1 MIPKMYFADSFGEVI
16 MKKLTKWLPLAA
28 LPLGLICAFL
38 RKALFAAADPDRGL
52 LATDH
57 PAATALTVL
66 TAVMAVIF
74 LWYLIKGQNKEFRF
88 LTSLPIPALG
98 CAAAAGG
105 LLYWC
110 FTAEGSGR
118 LLMALK
124 AVAALCFLLMAFY
137 RFKGQKSP
145 LLMPAAICIAMMA
158 LCFSQYRGWGQHTQP
173 QEYLFPA
180 LSALLLVL
188 YSLEYCYLDLPGKS
202 CKKAYFFG
210 TAGLFASLACLNTEL
225 WPYYLGMS
233 LWLMGNLFVVPYKMA
248 LPQDVLFCMDKLEK
262 AGHTVYAVGGCVRD
276 AMLGLPAKD
285 YDLCTS
291 ATPDQVSRIFD
302 EFEIVRNGEKH
313 GTIGV
318 IVHHQLYEITTYRTE
333 SGYADHRHPDQ
344 VIFVT
349 DILEDLAR
357 RDFTVNAMAFH
368 PKTGY
373 LDPFGGQKDLFAG
386 ILRTVGNPET
396 RFREDGLRILRG
408 VRFACRF
415 RLDIDLAT
423 HKAMNRLKDLLDQ
436 LAQERIAAEM
446 TQILCHMEKGDLVRF
461 RPIVVQI
468 IPELKECVGFRQH
481 SPYHTY
487 DVFTHTDVVL
497 GIAEVDPAVRWAA
510 LLHDAGKPS
519 VFTQDEGGKGHFY
532 GHAQE
537 SAQIAETVLRRL
549 KVSNALREQVIF
561 LISHHMDTITPEKAA
576 LRKKLSKYGAENLE
590 KLLALQEADQAG
602 KGKSK
607 PFAGNTFEKIRTTL
621 EKLEKEGGSLQMRDL
636 AVNGHDLMEI
646 GYPAGPELGNCQ
658 KALFELVLSGE
669 IPNEKAILLQKA
681 KELLEN

>member
-1 MIPKMYFADSFGEVI
+1 
-16 MKKLTKWLPLAA
+16 MKRLTKWLPLAA

-38 RKALFAAADPDRGL
+38 RKTLFAAADPERGL
-52 LATDH
+52 LPTDH
-57 PAATALTVL
+57 PAATALTIL
-66 TAVMAVIF
+66 SAVMAVIF
-74 LWYLIKGQNKEFRF
+74 LWYLLKGQNKEFRF
-88 LTSLPIPALG
+88 LTSLPIPAFG

-118 LLMALK
+118 LLMMLK
-124 AVAALCFLLMAFY
+124 IVAALCFLLMAFY
-137 RFKGQKSP
+137 RFKGQKAP
-145 LLMPAAICIAMMA
+145 LLMPTAVCIALMA

-188 YSLEYCYLDLPGKS
+188 YSLEYCYLELPGKS
-202 CKKAYFFG
+202 HKKAYLFG

-233 LWLMGNLFVVPYKMA
+233 LWLACNLFVVPYQMV
-248 LPQDVLFCMDKLEK
+248 LPQDVLFCMNKLEK

-291 ATPDQVSRIFD
+291 ATPEQIMQAFD
-302 EFEIVRNGEKH
+302 GYELVRNGEKH

-318 IVHHQLYEITTYRTE
+318 VLHHQLYEITTYRTE

-344 VIFVT
+344 VTFVT
-349 DILEDLAR
+349 DIREDLAR
-357 RDFTVNAMAFH
+357 RDFTINAMAFN

-373 LDPFGGQKDLFAG
+373 IDLFEGKKDLFYG
-386 ILRTVGNPET
+386 ILQTVGDPET

-415 RLDIDLAT
+415 RLDIEPAT
-423 HKAMNRLKDLLDQ
+423 YKAMNRLTELLDQ

-446 TQILCHMEKGDLVRF
+446 SQILCHMEQGDLVRF
-461 RPIVVQI
+461 RAIVVQV
-468 IPELKECVGFRQH
+468 IPELKACVGFQQH

-487 DVFTHTDVVL
+487 DVFTHTDAVL
-497 GIAEVDPAVRWAA
+497 GNAESDPAVRWAA
-510 LLHDAGKPS
+510 LLHDAGKPV

-537 SAQIAETVLRRL
+537 SAQIAATVLRRL

-561 LISHHMDTITPEKAA
+561 LIEHHMDTIAPEKAA
-576 LRKKLSKYGAENLE
+576 LRKKLSKYGSENLK
-590 KLLALQEADQAG
+590 KLLNLQEADQAG

-607 PFAGNTFEKIRTTL
+607 RSAASTFEKIHLIL
-621 EKLEKEGGSLQMRDL
+621 EKLEKEGGRLQMRDL
-636 AVNGHDLMEI
+636 AVNGHDLMEL
-646 GYPAGPELGNCQ
+646 GYPAGPELGDCQ
-658 KALFELVLSGE
+658 KALFAMVLSGE
-669 IPNEKAILLQKA
+669 IPNEKEVLLQKA
-681 KELLEN
+681 KELLET